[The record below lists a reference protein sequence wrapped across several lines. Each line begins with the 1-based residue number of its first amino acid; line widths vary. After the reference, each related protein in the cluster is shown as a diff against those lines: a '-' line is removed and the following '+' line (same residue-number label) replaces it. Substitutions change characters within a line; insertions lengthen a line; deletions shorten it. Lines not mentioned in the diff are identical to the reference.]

1 MERRPLVIISGKVQ
15 ELPLGDTIPG
25 GEEVAQVTK
34 RIDFDGDTII
44 YSGIAA
50 PGTAEAAT
58 SWMITRTTFV
68 GEDVVVEYAGGTAA
82 YDKAWTLRT
91 SYTYS

>member
-34 RIDFDGDTII
+34 RIDVEGDII
-44 YSGIAA
+44 YTGWAA
-50 PGTAEAAT
+50 PGSLESAPV
-58 SWMITRTTFV
+58 WLITRTTFV
-68 GEDVVVEYAGGTAA
+68 GDDVTIEYCDGNAQ
-82 YDKAWTLRT
+82 YDNVWTNRATLG
-91 SYTYS
+91 YQ

>member
-25 GEEVAQVTK
+25 GDEVAQVTK
-34 RIDFDGDTII
+34 RIDFVGDTII
-44 YSGIAA
+44 YSGWAA
-50 PGTAEAAT
+50 PGTLESAQ

-68 GEDVVVEYAGGTAA
+68 GEDVVVEYAGGSAA
-82 YDKAWTLRT
+82 YDKVWADRLTLG
-91 SYTYS
+91 YQ